1 MILLNYIIS
10 KQLVCVLLIIIIK
23 VSYTNEHNLF
33 SFILPSNPI
42 LKLEADFWPPVNSF
56 AHISTLRFT
65 IITKF
70 DMMVVESSIS

>member
-23 VSYTNEHNLF
+23 VINTNEHHLF
-33 SFILPSNPI
+33 SLPSNPI

-70 DMMVVESSIS
+70 GRMVVESSIS